1 MRAHVRTTRRRRVAV
16 TTLTVSIAALLLSA
30 PVTADAAVHKCTT
43 PPAVFRIDQL
53 TDGMQ
58 ATGWTVLKG
67 TQPES
72 FGVKILGVLP
82 DAIAP
87 GDDLILVKAHGAN
100 IDAIGGMGPG
110 FSGSPVYINDELVGS
125 VSYGLGGD
133 AHYGALTPGQEL
145 VDILMNPKA
154 RSAASATRVRLSRA
168 DRRII
173 ARDWKTSIQSVGTT
187 L

>member
-1 MRAHVRTTRRRRVAV
+1 MFPDFTTVCGGGRVGPFRRKPSHPGQPGGRETPMRAKVRSTRRLRAV
-16 TTLTVSIAALLLSA
+16 GTTLTVATAALLLSA
-30 PVTADAAVHKCTT
+30 PVTADAAVQKCTT
-43 PPAVFRIDQL
+43 PPAVYPIDQL

-72 FGVKILGVLP
+72 FGVNILGVLP

-110 FSGSPVYINDELVGS
+110 FSGSPVYINDELVGA
-125 VSYGLGGD
+125 VSYSLNGGD

-145 VDILMNPKA
+145 VDILMNP
-154 RSAASATRVRLSRA
+154 
-168 DRRII
+168 
-173 ARDWKTSIQSVGTT
+173 
-187 L
+187 

>member
-1 MRAHVRTTRRRRVAV
+1 MRAHVRATRRRRVGV

-30 PVTADAAVHKCTT
+30 PVTADAAVQKCTT
-43 PPAVFRIDQL
+43 PPAVFPIDQL

-58 ATGWTVLKG
+58 ATGWTVLQG

-110 FSGSPVYINDELVGS
+110 FSGSPVYI
-125 VSYGLGGD
+125 
-133 AHYGALTPGQEL
+133 
-145 VDILMNPKA
+145 
-154 RSAASATRVRLSRA
+154 
-168 DRRII
+168 
-173 ARDWKTSIQSVGTT
+173 
-187 L
+187 